1 MQTFDYSWRK
11 KRAKNQS
18 GGSGVA
24 MTSRHITVSK
34 KTVFIGIQLPGNLV
48 PILVTS
54 TILDSKSGVMNTSLL
69 GTEMKPAA

>member
-1 MQTFDYSWRK
+1 
-11 KRAKNQS
+11 
-18 GGSGVA
+18 